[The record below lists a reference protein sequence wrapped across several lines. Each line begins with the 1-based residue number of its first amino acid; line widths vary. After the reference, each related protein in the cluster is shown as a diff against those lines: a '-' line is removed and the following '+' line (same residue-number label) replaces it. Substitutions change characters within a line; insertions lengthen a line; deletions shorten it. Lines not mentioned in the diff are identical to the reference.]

1 MNKTEQLEK
10 LLRKFRFDRPVEPGV
25 RERISRN
32 KKRQFTA
39 IMKKTGGY
47 TFSFG
52 VVASLFFALKKLGLG
67 VSIVKTALI
76 LAAATTAAA
85 TLIAVGVYT
94 AATNINQPEKKDDSS
109 IETGKPVSEQVIN
122 TDLSP
127 IMQND
132 SSDAVA
138 RRIGVQFFTA
148 DAADKKMA
156 MAVTDIVAREL
167 AATRGGEYTVNTRNG
182 NAGKRYGMILV
193 GSVDRHD
200 GAYTI
205 TARVSDVRDSRV
217 IFYASEKVLSTED
230 VAAACKSIARKITRS
245 IPAGNPAAG
254 K

>member
-52 VVASLFFALKKLGLG
+52 IVASLFFALKKLGLG

-76 LAAATTAAA
+76 MAAATTAAA

-94 AATNINQPEKKDDSS
+94 AVTQMNDSDKKNDSHIKTEKQVPELVKK
-109 IETGKPVSEQVIN
+109 N
-122 TDLSP
+122 DLSP
-127 IMQND
+127 VLQDD
-132 SSDAVA
+132 SRDAISC
-138 RRIGVQFFTA
+138 RIGIQLFNA
-148 DAADKKMA
+148 AAADKKMA
-156 MAVTDIVAREL
+156 IAVTDIVAREL
-167 AATRGGEYTVNTRNG
+167 AAARGGEYTVNMRKG
-182 NAGKRYGMILV
+182 VGGKRYGMILV